1 MKVYIICYIPVK
13 IAYFEKDMGQNALG
27 KSDCRLFKS
36 NISLEQN
43 DEIGWFYACS
53 YSDSKIGCISKSQEW
68 VWLFKSWDSVV
79 SQEWIDELSWFFA
92 CWYNFRKAKI
102 N

>member
-13 IAYFEKDMGQNALG
+13 IAYFEKNMGQNALG

-43 DEIGWFYACS
+43 DEIG
-53 YSDSKIGCISKSQEW
+53 
-68 VWLFKSWDSVV
+68 
-79 SQEWIDELSWFFA
+79 
-92 CWYNFRKAKI
+92 
-102 N
+102 

>member
-1 MKVYIICYIPVK
+1 MKVYVICYIPVK
-13 IAYFEKDMGQNALG
+13 IAYFEKDIGQNALG

-43 DEIGWFYACS
+43 DEIGRFYACS

-79 SQEWIDELSWFFA
+79 SQKLIDEMS
-92 CWYNFRKAKI
+92 
-102 N
+102 